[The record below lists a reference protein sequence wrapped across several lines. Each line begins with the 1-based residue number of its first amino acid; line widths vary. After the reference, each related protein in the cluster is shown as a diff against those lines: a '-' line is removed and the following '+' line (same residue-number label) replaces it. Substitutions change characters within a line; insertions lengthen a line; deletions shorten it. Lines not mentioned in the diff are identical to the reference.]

1 MAPEPNRPAAGTPL
15 PYIIDT
21 DVAIDDWMAML
32 LLLSHPQ
39 VDVRAITVAATGEAH
54 AKPGVRTVQGLLAL
68 TGHGSTAVA
77 VGRST
82 PLRGQ
87 QAFPLA
93 LRWAMDVRLFLRLPR
108 PLQPAVRQSAAAL
121 LTSQIT
127 ASPQPVTIVALGP
140 LTNLAE
146 ALLDQP
152 ALAGRIARIVIM
164 GGAWRVPGNIQ
175 ALSPKIDSPHAEWNI
190 FCDPY
195 AADVVLRCGAPIT
208 LAPLD
213 ATDQVPLTDDLV
225 QRLAAGPATPA
236 SQFTLRAIRRIR
248 PLLRGQA
255 FYLWD
260 PLAAVAAV
268 HPEVVTCEQRRVR
281 VALQPSQEL
290 GRVVEDGEG
299 GIVDIAVQV
308 DRPAFERAFIAS
320 LTGAWRSN

>member
-1 MAPEPNRPAAGTPL
+1 MAPDRMSC
-15 PYIIDT
+15 IIDT

-32 LLLSHPQ
+32 FLLCHPQ
-39 VDVRAITVAATGEAH
+39 VDVQAITVAATGEAH
-54 AKPGVRTVQGLLAL
+54 ARPGVRTVQGLLAL
-68 TGHGSTAVA
+68 TGNTTTAVA

-108 PLQPAVRQSAAAL
+108 PLRPALQQSAPALLAEQIAAAL
-121 LTSQIT
+121 E
-127 ASPQPVTIVALGP
+127 PVTIVALGP

-146 ALLDQP
+146 ALLARP
-152 ALAGRIARIVIM
+152 ALAGRIGRIVIM
-164 GGAWRVPGNIQ
+164 GGAWRAPGNIQ
-175 ALSPKIDSPHAEWNI
+175 EISPKIDNPYAEWNI

-195 AADVVLRCGAPIT
+195 AADVVLRCGAPVT

-213 ATDQVPLTDDLV
+213 ATNQVPLTDDLV

-248 PLLRGQA
+248 PLLRGKA

-268 HPEVVTCEQRRVR
+268 QPEVVTCEQHRVR
-281 VALQPSQEL
+281 VVQEPGREL
-290 GRVVEDGEG
+290 GRLVEDGEG

-308 DRPAFERAFIAS
+308 DRPAFERAFVAS
-320 LTGAWRSN
+320 LTGAWRSY

>member
-1 MAPEPNRPAAGTPL
+1 MANLLL
-15 PYIIDT
+15 PIIIDT

-32 LLLSHPQ
+32 FLLCHPQ
-39 VDVRAITVAATGEAH
+39 VDVQAITVAATGEAH
-54 AKPGVRTVQGLLAL
+54 ARPGVRTVQGLLAL
-68 TGHGSTAVA
+68 VGNTTTAVA

-108 PLQPAVRQSAAAL
+108 PLRPAAQQSAPAL
-121 LTSQIT
+121 LAEQIAA
-127 ASPQPVTIVALGP
+127 ASQPVTIVALGP

-146 ALLDQP
+146 AMLAQP
-152 ALAGRIARIVIM
+152 ALAGRIGRIVIM
-164 GGAWRVPGNIQ
+164 GGAWRAPGNIQ
-175 ALSPKIDSPHAEWNI
+175 EISPKIDNPYAEWNI

-195 AADVVLRCGAPIT
+195 AADVVLRCGAPVT
-208 LAPLD
+208 LTPLD
-213 ATDQVPLTDDLV
+213 ATNQVPLTDKLV

-281 VALQPSQEL
+281 VALQPGREL
-290 GRVVEDGEG
+290 GRVVEDGKG
-299 GIVDIAVQV
+299 GGVDIAVQV
-308 DRPAFERAFIAS
+308 DRPAFERAFVAS